1 MIKSKSLSIYVHIP
15 FCAKKCLYCD
25 FLSGTAT
32 LEEKAE
38 YVKQLKE
45 EIRKESS
52 SYQNYEIQTVFFGG
66 GTPSILSWREI
77 EDILDTLRVHY
88 HFGKHMEIS
97 LEANPKT
104 VDAEKLKAYYQMG
117 INRLSFGLQSVK
129 EEELKTLGRIHT
141 YEDFLQNYEQARKTG
156 FSNINIDLMSALPG
170 QTIKSYAESLQKVC
184 SLNPEH
190 ISAYSL
196 IIEEGTPF
204 YDRYFGK
211 EEYLPSEDEE
221 REMYRLTKAVLAK
234 HGYERYEVSNYAKRG
249 YECRHNNVYW
259 QRGNYVGF
267 GSGAASMVENVR
279 WSNCGEVR
287 HALSKQEQMEEFMF
301 LGLRRMEGISKER
314 FYQEFKEKI
323 ENVYGEVLK
332 KLEAEGLLEKK
343 DAFLFLTERGIDV
356 SNYVLAQ
363 FLLD

>member
-1 MIKSKSLSIYVHIP
+1 MIKNKNLSIYIHIP

-45 EIRKESS
+45 EIKKESS
-52 SYQNYEIQTVFFGG
+52 SYQKFEIQTVFFGG
-66 GTPSILSWREI
+66 GTPSILSWGEI
-77 EDILDTLRVHY
+77 ESILDTLRAQY
-88 HFGKHMEIS
+88 HFGKNMEIS

-104 VDAEKLKAYYQMG
+104 VDGEKLKAYYQMG
-117 INRLSFGLQSVK
+117 INRLSFGLQSTK
-129 EEELKTLGRIHT
+129 ERELQTLGRIHT
-141 YEDFLQNYEQARKTG
+141 YEDFLKNYEQARQAG

-170 QTIKSYAESLQKVC
+170 QTIKSYEESLQKVC
-184 SLNPEH
+184 GLNPEH

-211 EEYLPSEDEE
+211 EELLPSENEE
-221 REMYRLTKAVLAK
+221 RGMYQLTKEILADY
-234 HGYERYEVSNYAKRG
+234 GYARYEISNYAKKG

-279 WSNCGEVR
+279 WSNCGEER
-287 HALSKQEQMEEFMF
+287 HTLSKQEQMEEFMF
-301 LGLRRMEGISKER
+301 LGLRRTEGISKER
-314 FYQEFKEKI
+314 FYREFEEKI

-332 KLEAEGLLEKK
+332 KLEADGLLEQKN
-343 DAFLFLTERGIDV
+343 DFVFLTERGIDV
-356 SNYVLAQ
+356 SNYALAQ